1 MVSEKLLTKMSS
13 GSWIRAMFEE
23 GERRRKHFGA
33 DKVFDFSLGNPDI
46 EPPKGVI
53 RTLRNLVNSDEPNL
67 HKYMNNAGYPDVRKK
82 IADSIHKDTGIS
94 ITEKH
99 IIMTCGAAGALNVV
113 FKTILNPGDE
123 VIIFSPFFPEYF
135 SYIDNHGGRTVVSPC
150 YENSFDINLQEL
162 EKNITP
168 ATKAVLINSPNNPT
182 GVIFKESTLLQ
193 MAEILERKEKEY
205 STKILVISDEPYAQL
220 VYDNNIVPSIL
231 KIFPNSVIVNSF
243 SKSLALPGERIGYI
257 AVNKTVSN
265 ADSLINGLIYCN
277 RILGFVNA
285 PSLFQKVIG
294 ETLDE
299 KVDINVYKQRRDFLY
314 ENLIRMGFSC
324 VKPQGAFYL
333 FPKSLIKDDVAF
345 VNLALKY
352 NLLLVPGSG
361 FGCPGYFRISY
372 AVDQK
377 TIINSIPAF
386 EALAE
391 ECLTKR

>member
-82 IADSIHKDTGIS
+82 IADSIHKDTGIP

-193 MAEILERKEKEY
+193 MAEILETKEKEY

>member
-82 IADSIHKDTGIS
+82 IADSIHKDTGIP